1 MDNDERSMD
10 EILKQTPRSMSER
23 LLDVGQQKPVI
34 PTVTDDSV
42 IELELPDRPDDIPTV
57 EVKLVTEA
65 PGQVGVVENERDSME
80 LSRDKT
86 GKYAWKIKM
95 YFNAPTDKD
104 ETLCR
109 LMKLNREFWHGYA
122 DKPGVK

>member
-1 MDNDERSMD
+1 MDNTN
-10 EILKQTPRSMSER
+10 INNHLTGI
-23 LLDVGQQKPVI
+23 GQQKSVI
-34 PTVTDDSV
+34 PTVTDESV

-65 PGQVGVVENERDSME
+65 PGQVGVTETERNSME

-95 YFNAPTDKD
+95 YFNAETDKD

-109 LMKLNREFWHGYA
+109 LMKLNRQFWHSYA
-122 DKPGVK
+122 DRTGEK